1 MFGSAAPCVSV
12 PPFVEPAVTPKF
24 GAATETPKFGAATEV
39 DGRAAMINLSNVSL
53 MLLSCKPKE
62 MLLAGFDLLEL
73 IAYVHEV
80 LL

>member
-1 MFGSAAPCVSV
+1 MIFGSAAPCVSV
-12 PPFVEPAVTPKF
+12 PPFVEPAV
-24 GAATETPKFGAATEV
+24 TPKFGAATEV

-62 MLLAGFDLLEL
+62 MLLAGFDLLER
-73 IAYVHEV
+73 IVYVHEV